1 MSILSNDIKSS
12 EGVVPGPLPAST
24 RKRKPWYRILYMQV
38 LIAMAL
44 GIALGHW
51 SPLLAVEM
59 KPFGDGFIKLVKMII
74 APVISEKATMVGET
88 RKQVVFEVVPDATK
102 AEIKAAVEL
111 LFKEQKVQVGAV
123 NVVNVK
129 GKEKRHGR
137 FIGRRKAV
145 KKAYVSLIGDAD
157 INFVEGVA

>member
-1 MSILSNDIKSS
+1 MNQERLTK
-12 EGVVPGPLPAST
+12 V
-24 RKRKPWYRILYMQV
+24 
-38 LIAMAL
+38 
-44 GIALGHW
+44 
-51 SPLLAVEM
+51 
-59 KPFGDGFIKLVKMII
+59 II

-88 RKQVVFEVVPDATK
+88 RKQVVFEVLPDATK

-129 GKEKRHGR
+129 GKQKRHGR
-137 FIGRRKAV
+137 FIGRRKSI
-145 KKAYVSLIGDAD
+145 KKAYVSLVGEGD

>member
-1 MSILSNDIKSS
+1 MNQERL
-12 EGVVPGPLPAST
+12 
-24 RKRKPWYRILYMQV
+24 
-38 LIAMAL
+38 
-44 GIALGHW
+44 
-51 SPLLAVEM
+51 M
-59 KPFGDGFIKLVKMII
+59 KVIV

-88 RKQVVFEVVPDATK
+88 RRQVVFEVLPDATK

-111 LFKEQKVQVGAV
+111 LFKEQKVEVGAV

-137 FIGRRKAV
+137 FVGRRRNV
-145 KKAYVSLIGDAD
+145 KKAYVSLKGEGD

>member
-1 MSILSNDIKSS
+1 MNQERLTK
-12 EGVVPGPLPAST
+12 V
-24 RKRKPWYRILYMQV
+24 
-38 LIAMAL
+38 
-44 GIALGHW
+44 
-51 SPLLAVEM
+51 
-59 KPFGDGFIKLVKMII
+59 II
-74 APVISEKATMVGET
+74 APVISEKATMVGEL
-88 RKQVVFEVVPDATK
+88 RKQVVFEVLRDATK

-111 LFKEQKVQVGAV
+111 LFKDQKVQVGAV

-145 KKAYVSLIGDAD
+145 KKAYVSLIGDGD